1 MVRCLSIKNLVEC
14 LEPFKLAVEA
24 LHRREAS
31 LLTAETTLK
40 FIFEKL
46 SKQSS
51 YLSISE
57 ALRVRVRERRSIVM
71 TGILVYL
78 NNPKKYDQNI
88 RQADETFPMPKKN
101 VIRQEMKTLNRVI
114 SEVLEGETEEVLGVE
129 NDGVNFENDS
139 LQTQPTLSLR
149 EELEK

>member
-1 MVRCLSIKNLVEC
+1 MC
-14 LEPFKLAVEA
+14 
-24 LHRREAS
+24 RREAS

-57 ALRVRVRERRSIVM
+57 ALRVRVREHRSTVM